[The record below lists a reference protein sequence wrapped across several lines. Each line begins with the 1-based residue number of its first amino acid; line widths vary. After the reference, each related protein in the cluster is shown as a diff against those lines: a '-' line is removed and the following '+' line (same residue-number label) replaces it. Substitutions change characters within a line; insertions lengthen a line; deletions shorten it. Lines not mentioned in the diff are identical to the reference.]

1 MGMTTPELRDL
12 LADSLAVWGVAGR
25 ITVSG
30 AGVVV
35 AAAGHELRILP
46 AERPLR
52 WWLERPGQRRPYPGT
67 VGLLRGVRNALG
79 AGDGQPVRLRVSSAA
94 GA

>member
-1 MGMTTPELRDL
+1 MSPPELRDL
-12 LADSLAVWGVAGR
+12 LADSLVVWGLAGR
-25 ITVSG
+25 VVAEG
-30 AGVVV
+30 DGVVIST
-35 AAAGHELRILP
+35 ADHTLRVLP

-67 VGLLRGVRNALG
+67 VGLLRWVRNALG
-79 AGDGQPVRLRVSSAA
+79 AGDGQPARLRVSPAA